1 MQSESAKRLEFR
13 ALFVADAVYSADRNG
28 RLLTKMRASGSCGE
42 YGRVR
47 G

>member
-28 RLLTKMRASGSCGE
+28 RLLTKMRVNDSCGA
-42 YGRVR
+42 YDRVR